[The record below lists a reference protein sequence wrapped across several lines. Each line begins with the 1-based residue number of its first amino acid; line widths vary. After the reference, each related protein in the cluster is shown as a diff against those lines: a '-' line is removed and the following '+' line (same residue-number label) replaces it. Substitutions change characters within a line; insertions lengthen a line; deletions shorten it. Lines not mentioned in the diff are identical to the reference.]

1 MDPDMKSL
9 AYVERILMIWIF
21 STSDFQTFVVVD
33 SVTHTD
39 MHYFKYKAPKNKV
52 LFSFPHIATHICKHT
67 RTRAWTNVRLSVLYL
82 IYLFKI
88 GPFGGVTPCCWCPLM
103 RLGKKPHWLVIIHFF
118 IHSDDWYWYSGSYF

>member
-21 STSDFQTFVVVD
+21 STSDFHTFVVVD

-52 LFSFPHIATHICKHT
+52 LSSFPHRP
-67 RTRAWTNVRLSVLYL
+67 RTSVRTQEHAHEQTL
-82 IYLFKI
+82 
-88 GPFGGVTPCCWCPLM
+88 
-103 RLGKKPHWLVIIHFF
+103 
-118 IHSDDWYWYSGSYF
+118 